1 MPRESNTIYPLH
13 TRLPALAPALARLTR
28 LLFDRRSALLAEHL
42 GWTALPTP
50 PSQAASAHLA
60 RLRLNSEHGA
70 IDCLFALPPYPALE
84 SAALAPSAPWRAA
97 LADILLQPWL
107 QRWQQLGLPAL
118 SVTALTPLDDHARH
132 TPPPGLGLPAL
143 PVAAP
148 PPLDDDAQHATP
160 PCLGLRPRSVAALSP
175 LGQEVQHALPPG
187 LGVQLRAAGAPSPD
201 GAILIITGIDSPLLD
216 ALEAVPRPQLDLPA
230 WLGTL
235 PLAGAAVLGA
245 RRCTPALLASLRRG
259 DVLLGWRG
267 GVRDSTTL
275 SGITLRWGAP
285 QGLHYRAAAAI
296 AGNTIT
302 LDSFPTLSLEPDT
315 MEPDTARHDNATDVA
330 ALELPITLEIAT
342 MAMPLQQLGALQPGQ
357 VLALP
362 LALADARVRMVAC
375 GQVIGHGQLIV
386 VGEQLGFQLDMMVH
400 GDDADA

>member
-1 MPRESNTIYPLH
+1 MPRESHTIYPLH
-13 TRLPALAPALARLTR
+13 TRLPALPPSLARLTR

-42 GWTALPTP
+42 GWTVLPTP
-50 PSQAASAHLA
+50 PSRAASAHLA
-60 RLRLNSEHGA
+60 RLTLNSEHGA
-70 IDCLFALPPYPALE
+70 IDCLFALPHYPALE
-84 SAALAPSAPWRAA
+84 SAALAPSAQWRAA

-107 QRWQQLGLPAL
+107 QRWRQLGLPAL
-118 SVTALTPLDDHARH
+118 SVAALSPLDDHA
-132 TPPPGLGLPAL
+132 
-143 PVAAP
+143 
-148 PPLDDDAQHATP
+148 
-160 PCLGLRPRSVAALSP
+160 
-175 LGQEVQHALPPG
+175 QHALPPG

-201 GAILIITGIDSPLLD
+201 GASLIITGIGPGLLD
-216 ALEAVPRPQLDLPA
+216 ALETMQRPQLDLPA

-235 PLAGAAVLGA
+235 PLAGAAVLGR
-245 RRCTPALLASLRRG
+245 RRCTPALLATLRRG

-267 GVRDSTTL
+267 GVRDSATL
-275 SGITLRWGAP
+275 AGVTLRWGAP

-296 AGNTIT
+296 AGNAIT

-357 VLALP
+357 VLTLP
-362 LALADARVRMVAC
+362 LALTDARVRMVAC

-386 VGEQLGFQLDMMVH
+386 VGEQLGFQLDTMVH
-400 GDDADA
+400 GDEPDA